1 MHLKRH
7 PAPDTWTIER
17 KSITWAPAHRPG
29 PHSGETSVPLVVAL
43 RDMLGVADNTREAR
57 SLATNGK
64 VKVDGVV
71 RRDHKFPVGL
81 FDVLTVGDADYRMG
95 LDLKN
100 RFFLREAD
108 RPGVKLA
115 KVVDATTQPG
125 GTRQAQLS
133 DGTNVESDAP
143 TGSTLVLEVPEKEV
157 AETVPMEPGNLAF
170 ITGGKHAGQMAVIE
184 EYVVGPGSNPNQVT
198 LERDGEE
205 FATVEKYVFVVG
217 EDEPEVEI

>member
-1 MHLKRH
+1 MHLKRY
-7 PAPDTWTIER
+7 PAPDTWTIDR
-17 KSITWAPAHRPG
+17 KSVTWAPAHRSG

-43 RDMLGVADNTREAR
+43 RDMLGVADNTREVR

-81 FDVLTVGDADYRMG
+81 FDVLTVGKDDYRLG

-100 RFFLREAD
+100 RFFLKETD
-108 RPGVKLA
+108 QPGVKLA
-115 KVVDATTQPG
+115 KVLDATTQKG
-125 GTRQAQLS
+125 GARQAQLS

-157 AETVPMEPGNLAF
+157 AEVLPMESGNLAF
-170 ITGGKHAGQMAVIE
+170 ITGGKHAGQVAVIE
-184 EYVVGPGSNPNQVT
+184 SYEVGSGSNPNRVS

-205 FATVEKYVFVVG
+205 FSTVAEYVFVIG
-217 EDEPEVEI
+217 EEEPEVDI